1 MEIKRA
7 AELLRGLADGRDPI
21 TGARLPDESV
31 YNHPEIIRALHC
43 VLQELQTRQTV
54 AQAVNA
60 GRSWRPD
67 EEQQLLEEY
76 DAGLP
81 VEQIATAGPPGPSR
95 PACPSSA
102 AATRSS
108 STCAE
113 DPPMEAKQTKLE
125 LALQQELLQN
135 AQQAA
140 ALYHSP
146 VTRFVRDLQSRGS
159 VAAVPPPTPSPRWS
173 RPGIWSF
180 RRKPPSSRPVTA
192 PSSPT
197 KRSTPASRSC
207 WKPDI
212 SESPPPRRSGRA
224 AVLWYNQLF
233 LLLRANIR
241 FFLFLIAFP

>member
-43 VLQELQTRQTV
+43 VLQELQTRQTG

-81 VEQIATAGPPGPSR
+81 VEQIARRHGRTAGAIEARLS
-95 PACPSSA
+95 SSA

-140 ALYHSP
+140 ARYHSP

-159 VAAVPPPTPSPRWS
+159 VAAVRD
-173 RPGIWSF
+173 F
-180 RRKPPSSRPVTA
+180 VRRRA
-192 PSSPT
+192 PSDAFASLEQAGHLELSPEAT
-197 KRSTPASRSC
+197 IIQARYGP
-207 WKPDI
+207 
-212 SESPPPRRSGRA
+212 
-224 AVLWYNQLF
+224 LF
-233 LLLRANIR
+233 TDEEINTCLTLLLEAGY
-241 FFLFLIAFP
+241 F